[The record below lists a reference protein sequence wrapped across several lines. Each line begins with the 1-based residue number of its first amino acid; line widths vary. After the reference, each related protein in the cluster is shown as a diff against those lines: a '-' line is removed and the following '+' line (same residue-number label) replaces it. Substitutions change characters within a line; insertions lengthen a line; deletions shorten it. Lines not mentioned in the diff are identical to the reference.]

1 MKPIFISY
9 SSKHRELTRALA
21 AAIEAQYG
29 AGSVWWDTELE
40 SRASYSTQIKAA
52 LEGARVVVVVWTA
65 GAMVSDYVYAEAVR
79 ALEAGKLVNV
89 RPVDMQFRD
98 IPEPFNIHH
107 IDDAAE
113 HGQILA
119 TIAKVM
125 EGTPIPTRV
134 PLHELY
140 FRQHGH
146 RLIDPKQSKLTGD
159 PRDISPVQLLQA
171 SYGVVPYADV
181 NGMKAA
187 LLSWCADPSRATAG
201 RLVHGPGGLGKT
213 RLMIEVAAALREQGW
228 TAGFLDRPQDTVET
242 TLRQRRQALDQLIAN
257 GVGGGTG
264 GGLLIVIDY
273 AEARQ
278 DEVKA
283 LAERLRRRPEGD
295 TRHIRLVL
303 LARGAGDWW
312 TALHDETPEIQSLFR
327 GDARGAGVTVLQPIA
342 TAEERRALFL
352 ASLDAM
358 RPALAAQGYAPPSA
372 PPPERVAWIA
382 QGAAGHARP
391 LAVQMEA
398 LLWLASVA
406 PEPGAFGIG
415 ALLTHV
421 LGLERTHWQKLL
433 GARGRDGLRVIARGV
448 AQATAVQGTGDIAA
462 TERLLMADRFYAGT
476 RTARVHVDSA
486 VHDLAQLYGKPDG
499 GIAPLLPDLIG
510 EHHVA
515 TAGDTDLVE
524 GCLAWIAT
532 EFADVQAKRRRDV
545 LTVLQRATQPD
556 HGAMACRASALLDHL
571 ILHHVTALAADMVAV
586 AVDTPG
592 ALPARLDHHIGGFD
606 EEALD
611 SLDAALPLQSLA
623 LMDVSLRVAARR
635 LELAQ
640 NLKFAAAA
648 AADVPPEPREQIL
661 NHLAARAGTLG
672 IRFSNLGRREDALA
686 ASQEAVDIRTA
697 PRRM

>member
-1 MKPIFISY
+1 M
-9 SSKHRELTRALA
+9 
-21 AAIEAQYG
+21 
-29 AGSVWWDTELE
+29 
-40 SRASYSTQIKAA
+40 
-52 LEGARVVVVVWTA
+52 
-65 GAMVSDYVYAEAVR
+65 
-79 ALEAGKLVNV
+79 
-89 RPVDMQFRD
+89 
-98 IPEPFNIHH
+98 
-107 IDDAAE
+107 
-113 HGQILA
+113 
-119 TIAKVM
+119 
-125 EGTPIPTRV
+125 
-134 PLHELY
+134 
-140 FRQHGH
+140 
-146 RLIDPKQSKLTGD
+146 
-159 PRDISPVQLLQA
+159 
-171 SYGVVPYADV
+171 
-181 NGMKAA
+181 
-187 LLSWCADPSRATAG
+187 
-201 RLVHGPGGLGKT
+201 
-213 RLMIEVAAALREQGW
+213 
-228 TAGFLDRPQDTVET
+228 
-242 TLRQRRQALDQLIAN
+242 
-257 GVGGGTG
+257 
-264 GGLLIVIDY
+264 
-273 AEARQ
+273 
-278 DEVKA
+278 
-283 LAERLRRRPEGD
+283 RRR
-295 TRHIRLVL
+295 
-303 LARGAGDWW
+303 A
-312 TALHDETPEIQSLFR
+312 
-327 GDARGAGVTVLQPIA
+327 
-342 TAEERRALFL
+342 
-352 ASLDAM
+352 
-358 RPALAAQGYAPPSA
+358 A
-372 PPPERVAWIA
+372 PPPERVARIA

-476 RTARVHVDSA
+476 RTARVHVNSA

-640 NLKFAAAA
+640 NLESAAAA
-648 AADVPPEPREQIL
+648 AADVPPELREQIL

-686 ASQEAVDIRTA
+686 ASQEAVDIR
-697 PRRM
+697 RRLAELRPDAFLPDLATSLNNTGAMLSNLGRREDALAASQEAVDI

>member
-1 MKPIFISY
+1 
-9 SSKHRELTRALA
+9 
-21 AAIEAQYG
+21 
-29 AGSVWWDTELE
+29 
-40 SRASYSTQIKAA
+40 
-52 LEGARVVVVVWTA
+52 
-65 GAMVSDYVYAEAVR
+65 
-79 ALEAGKLVNV
+79 
-89 RPVDMQFRD
+89 
-98 IPEPFNIHH
+98 
-107 IDDAAE
+107 
-113 HGQILA
+113 
-119 TIAKVM
+119 
-125 EGTPIPTRV
+125 
-134 PLHELY
+134 
-140 FRQHGH
+140 
-146 RLIDPKQSKLTGD
+146 
-159 PRDISPVQLLQA
+159 
-171 SYGVVPYADV
+171 
-181 NGMKAA
+181 
-187 LLSWCADPSRATAG
+187 
-201 RLVHGPGGLGKT
+201 
-213 RLMIEVAAALREQGW
+213 MIEVAAALREQGW
-228 TAGFLDRPQDTVET
+228 TAGFLDRPHDNVEA
-242 TLRQRRQALDQLIAN
+242 TLRQRWQALEQLIAHSE
-257 GVGGGTG
+257 VK
-264 GGLLIVIDY
+264 GLLIVVVY
-273 AEARQ
+273 AEVRQ

-283 LAERLRRRPEGD
+283 LAERLRGRPEGE
-295 TRHIRLVL
+295 TRAVPPDA
-303 LARGAGDWW
+303 ARPRAPASGGPRS
-312 TALHDETPEIQSLFR
+312 TTKRRRFQILFR
-327 GDARGAGVTVLQPIA
+327 GDVARHRCCRHCIRSRRPESGAT
-342 TAEERRALFL
+342 LFL

-372 PPPERVAWIA
+372 PPPERVARIA

-476 RTARVHVDSA
+476 RTARVHVDFA

-592 ALPARLDHHIGGFD
+592 ALPARLDHHIGGIRRGG
-606 EEALD
+606 AGLPRCRA
-611 SLDAALPLQSLA
+611 SAAIAGADGRFLA
-623 LMDVSLRVAARR
+623 RGRAAPGTGTKFGVRRCRGGGRAAR
-635 LELAQ
+635 
-640 NLKFAAAA
+640 
-648 AADVPPEPREQIL
+648 
-661 NHLAARAGTLG
+661 
-672 IRFSNLGRREDALA
+672 
-686 ASQEAVDIRTA
+686 TA
-697 PRRM
+697 